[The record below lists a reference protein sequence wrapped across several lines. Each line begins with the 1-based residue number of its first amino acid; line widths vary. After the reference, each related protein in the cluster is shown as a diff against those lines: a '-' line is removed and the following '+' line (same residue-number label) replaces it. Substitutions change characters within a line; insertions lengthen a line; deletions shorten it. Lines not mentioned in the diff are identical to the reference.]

1 MFVDLSGLAG
11 FTFFTALATTAVVCT
26 CARPIAERFGVWA
39 HPDSLRRRHAAATPQ
54 VGGIAILL
62 ALTLWVCATLIT
74 RQIAD
79 KPLMYS
85 FLICG
90 MGVGLVGFADDQ
102 SHTSPT
108 SRILSLLVFIAAA
121 LIIEPEF
128 FLRVVNWGSFAP
140 TVIPPWMF
148 VTLLSV
154 AAVGLVNAV
163 NMADGQNGVVGSM
176 YVVWSFC
183 LFCVSSGA
191 GASIAALLFAA
202 SLIFL
207 AFNLRGKLF
216 LGDCGSYGVTFV
228 IGLLTLLAHARGQ
241 VSFETI
247 IVWFFIP
254 VMDCL
259 RLLTTRPLRGR
270 SPFVGDRDHFH
281 HRLEDKMGRNLGLL
295 SYASAVAMSSVL
307 ATLEPRFT
315 LVCLA
320 GLSAFYFSFA
330 WLTDSEAA
338 QAAQMSADEPH
349 EAADGAGADNVLSIR
364 EIRGERQRDAG

>member
-1 MFVDLSGLAG
+1 MLVDLSGLAG
-11 FTFFTALATTAVVCT
+11 FTFFTALAVGTVVCF
-26 CARPIAERFGVWA
+26 CARPIAAQYGVWA

-62 ALTLWVCATLIT
+62 ALAFWGCATLIT
-74 RQIAD
+74 GQQSD
-79 KPLMYS
+79 KPLLYAL
-85 FLICG
+85 LICG

-108 SRILSLLVFIAAA
+108 SRILSLLVFVAAA
-121 LIIEPEF
+121 LIVEPEF
-128 FLRVVNWGSFAP
+128 IIRIINWGSFTP
-140 TVIPPWMF
+140 TPIPAWIF
-148 VTLLSV
+148 VLLLSV

-176 YVVWSFC
+176 YVVWTFC
-183 LFCVSSGA
+183 LLCVSTGTGA
-191 GASIAALLFAA
+191 TVAALLFAA

-241 VSFETI
+241 VSFEAI
-247 IVWFFIP
+247 IVWFFVP

-259 RLLTTRPLRGR
+259 RLLTTRPLQGR

-281 HRLEDKMGRNLGLL
+281 HRLEDKMGKHFGLA
-295 SYASAVAMSSVL
+295 SYAAAVATSSIL

-330 WLTDSEAA
+330 WLTDSET
-338 QAAQMSADEPH
+338 AQMAQLQADKARPIV
-349 EAADGAGADNVLSIR
+349 DDADNVLSIQEAR
-364 EIRGERQRDAG
+364 SDRRRDGQ

>member
-11 FTFFTALATTAVVCT
+11 FTFFTALAVAVLVCI
-26 CARPIAERFGVWA
+26 CARPIAERFGIWA

-54 VGGIAILL
+54 TGGIAILI
-62 ALTLWVCATLIT
+62 AFTFWGCATLIT
-74 RQIAD
+74 GQLSD

-85 FLICG
+85 LLVCG

-108 SRILSLLVFIAAA
+108 SRVLSLLVFVATA

-128 FLRVVNWGSFAP
+128 IIRVVNWGSFTP
-140 TVIPPWMF
+140 TAIPAWVF
-148 VTLLSV
+148 VLLLSI

-176 YVVWSFC
+176 YVVWTFC
-183 LFCVSSGA
+183 LLCVSHGTSA
-191 GASIAALLFAA
+191 TIAALLFGA

-207 AFNLRGKLF
+207 AFNLKGKLF

-228 IGLLTLLAHARGQ
+228 IGLLALLAHARGQ
-241 VSFETI
+241 VSFEAV

-281 HRLEDKMGRNLGLL
+281 HRLEDKMGKNLGLA
-295 SYASAVAMSSVL
+295 SYAAAVAASSVL

-320 GLSAFYFSFA
+320 GLCAFYFSFA
-330 WLTDSEAA
+330 WLTDSEAV
-338 QAAQMSADEPH
+338 QITQLQPGEPGRTV
-349 EAADGAGADNVLSIR
+349 DGVDNVLSIQDA
-364 EIRGERQRDAG
+364 RGERKRDAL